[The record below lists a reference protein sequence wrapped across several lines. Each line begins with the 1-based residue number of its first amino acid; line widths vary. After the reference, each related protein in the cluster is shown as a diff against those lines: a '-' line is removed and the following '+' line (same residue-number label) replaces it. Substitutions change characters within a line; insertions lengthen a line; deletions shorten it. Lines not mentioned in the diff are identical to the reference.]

1 MTTPS
6 PVTGFELVLPFY
18 NEAAGA
24 AATVNELTQGLVA
37 ANVDYHLVLVD
48 NGSQDATGAILA
60 GLAEKNRRL
69 RVVTVPV
76 NRGYG
81 HGIRAGLATCTAPV
95 AGYLDGDGQVD
106 AGDVARV
113 YCALASGDADLAKA
127 RRMTRGDTAARRG
140 VSWVFNLLFRWL
152 FAVEA
157 LDVNAKPKFLRV
169 QHLATLALRADDWFI
184 DTEVL
189 LKAARLGLRCVTV
202 DIDFRARPAGA
213 SHVRFGTIVE
223 FMKNLI
229 RYRCGGPLR
238 AWEEQRQCK

>member
-1 MTTPS
+1 MP

-24 AATVNELTQGLVA
+24 AATVDELAQGFA
-37 ANVDYHLVLVD
+37 AAGLDYRLVLVD
-48 NGSQDATGAILA
+48 NGSSDGTGAILA
-60 GLAEKNRRL
+60 GLAAGNPRL

-95 AGYLDGDGQVD
+95 AGYLDGDGQVA

-113 YCALASGDADLAKA
+113 YRALASGDAGLAKA
-127 RRMTRGDTAARRG
+127 RRMTRGDTALRRA

-157 LDVNAKPKFLRV
+157 LDVNAKPKFVRTE
-169 QHLATLALRADDWFI
+169 HLAALALRADDWFI

-202 DIDFRARPAGA
+202 DIDFRTRPAGA
-213 SHVRFGTIVE
+213 SHVRFSTIVE
-223 FMKNLI
+223 FVNNLV